1 MGFPSGSS
9 GKKKKTSLPMQEVKE
24 MWVLSLGGEDSLEEG
39 MATDSSVLA

>member
-9 GKKKKTSLPMQEVKE
+9 GKKTSLPMQEIKE
-24 MWVLSLGGEDSLEEG
+24 MWVLSLGGEDSLEER